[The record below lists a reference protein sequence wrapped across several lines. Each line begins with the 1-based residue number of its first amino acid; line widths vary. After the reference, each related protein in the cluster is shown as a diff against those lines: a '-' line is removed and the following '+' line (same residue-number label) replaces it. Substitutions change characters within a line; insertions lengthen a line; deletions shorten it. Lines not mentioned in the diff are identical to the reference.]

1 VAINLS
7 NRNMVSLGL
16 AFAAG
21 LGLTLCIIALGMGVV
36 DGEANTSAIG
46 LLFVAGILLMALGII
61 GWFAVVQPYKNF
73 DDINV
78 PKYHGHEHD
87 HHDAD
92 DDPNPDEPTE
102 APDPHSTSDVI
113 DVGHHGDPHG
123 SAH

>member
-1 VAINLS
+1 MAINLN
-7 NRNMVSLGL
+7 NRNMITLGL

-21 LGLTLCIIALGMGVV
+21 LGLILCIIALGIGVI

-87 HHDAD
+87 HHDDAHA
-92 DDPNPDEPTE
+92 DEPAE
-102 APDPHSTSDVI
+102 APASGDSHA
-113 DVGHHGDPHG
+113 GHH
-123 SAH
+123 